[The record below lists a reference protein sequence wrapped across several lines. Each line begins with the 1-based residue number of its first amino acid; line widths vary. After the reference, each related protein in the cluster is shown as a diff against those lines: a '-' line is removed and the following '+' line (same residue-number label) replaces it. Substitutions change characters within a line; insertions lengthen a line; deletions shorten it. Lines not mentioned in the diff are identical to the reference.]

1 VYLHLQLIRY
11 FYSRIP
17 SKYAGEDAPKVPGT
31 LSAAARAPK
40 QAPKQA
46 PKTPPRSGTP
56 PASSSYYLR
65 KVDGAVDG
73 PVDAAKDA
81 VEDVEGHNRHRKGWE

>member
-17 SKYAGEDAPKVPGT
+17 SKYAGEDAPKAPGT
-31 LSAAARAPK
+31 SSAAAR
-40 QAPKQA
+40 APKQA

-65 KVDGAVDG
+65 KVD
-73 PVDAAKDA
+73 AAEDA
-81 VEDVEGHNRHRKGWE
+81 VEDVEGHNRHRRVIPWWE